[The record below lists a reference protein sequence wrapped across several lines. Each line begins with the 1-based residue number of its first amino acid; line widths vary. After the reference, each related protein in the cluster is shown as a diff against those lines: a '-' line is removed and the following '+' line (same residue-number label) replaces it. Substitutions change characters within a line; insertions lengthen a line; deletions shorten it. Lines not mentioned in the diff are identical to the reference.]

1 MFAELSKLNQH
12 LDIDALAAAQ
22 GLGFRPTG
30 TGGHMARSM
39 MLQEIRALVSSVP
52 ASATR
57 EQYRSAILE
66 ENVLGKPTFSSREKS
81 YRHLMELYGLD
92 PMLALFRVFRELSER
107 DTSSVPLMAMTC
119 TFCRDPQLRQSFE
132 LIERLRVGEVLT
144 REQMEKHIEAGFPHR
159 FSPAMKKSL
168 AQNVN
173 TTWTASG
180 HLKGKARKTR
190 GLPEPTVAAST
201 YAMFAGFL
209 LGLRGEILVR
219 SVFGALVGG
228 APEAI
233 VSHLSTAS
241 ARGWVRFR
249 HGGGVFEIDFAPML
263 SPAEQGV
270 LLGAH

>member
-1 MFAELSKLNQH
+1 
-12 LDIDALAAAQ
+12 
-22 GLGFRPTG
+22 
-30 TGGHMARSM
+30 MARSM

-57 EQYRSAILE
+57 EQYKTAILE
-66 ENVLGKPTFSSREKS
+66 DNVLGKPTFSSREKS
-81 YRHLMELYGLD
+81 YRHLAELYGLD
-92 PMLALFRVFRELSER
+92 PALTLFRVFRELSGR
-107 DTSSVPLMAMTC
+107 DAASVPLMAMTC

-132 LIERLRVGEVLT
+132 LIERLRVGQTLT
-144 REQMEKHIEAGFPHR
+144 REQMEEHIEGGFPNR

-180 HLKGKARKTR
+180 HLKGKVNKTR
-190 GLPEPTVAAST
+190 SLPEPMIAAST

-209 LGLRGEILVR
+209 LGLRGEILMR
-219 SVFGALVGG
+219 SVFAALVAG
-228 APEAI
+228 APEAV

-249 HGGGVFEIDFAPML
+249 HAGGVFEIDFAPML
-263 SPAEQGV
+263 LPAEQGV

>member
-1 MFAELSKLNQH
+1 VTS
-12 LDIDALAAAQ
+12 
-22 GLGFRPTG
+22 
-30 TGGHMARSM
+30 
-39 MLQEIRALVSSVP
+39 VS
-52 ASATR
+52 ASASR
-57 EQYRSAILE
+57 EQYKSAILE

-81 YRHLMELYGLD
+81 YRHLTELYGLD
-92 PMLALFRVFRELSER
+92 PKLALFRVFRELSGR
-107 DTSSVPLMAMTC
+107 DSASVPLMAMTC

-132 LIERLRVGEVLT
+132 LIERLRVGQMLT
-144 REQMEKHIEAGFPHR
+144 REQMEEHIEAGFPHR

-190 GLPEPTVAAST
+190 SLPEPSVAAST

-219 SVFGALVGG
+219 SVFGALVAG

-249 HGGGVFEIDFAPML
+249 HAGGVFEIDFAPML
-263 SPAEQGV
+263 LPAEQGV

>member
-1 MFAELSKLNQH
+1 MAETRVGLVLS
-12 LDIDALAAAQ
+12 IPAEAERF
-22 GLGFRPTG
+22 GFRRAD

-39 MLQEIRALVSSVP
+39 MLTDIRVLLSSIP
-52 ASATR
+52 SAATR
-57 EQYRSAILE
+57 GQYKTAIVE
-66 ENVLGKPTFSSREKS
+66 ENALGKPTFSSRDKS
-81 YRHLMELYGLD
+81 YRHLTELYGLD
-92 PMLALFRVFRELSER
+92 RDLTLFRVFRELS
-107 DTSSVPLMAMTC
+107 DVDATSVPLMAMTC
-119 TFCRDPQLRQSFE
+119 TFCRDLQLRHSFE
-132 LIERLRVGEVLT
+132 LIERLRVGETLT
-144 REQMEKHIEAGFPHR
+144 REQMEEHIEVGFPNR
-159 FSPAMKKSL
+159 FSRAMKKSL

-180 HLKGKARKTR
+180 HLKGRARKTR
-190 GLPEPTVAAST
+190 SLPEPTVAAST
-201 YAMFAGFL
+201 YAMFAGYL

-233 VSHLSTAS
+233 VSHLSIAA

-263 SPAEQGV
+263 LPTEQGV